1 MLPKRIHRSASQKLE
16 RADEYRAVIKLRAR
30 ELAEERGIT
39 NPFALSKESGV
50 AYANCYKI
58 WNNQQKMISLDTL
71 DRLCEALRCESGD
84 ILVKAPTTTTR
95 KAATTKSR
103 R

>member
-1 MLPKRIHRSASQKLE
+1 MIE
-16 RADEYRAVIKLRAR
+16 LRVR
-30 ELAEERGIT
+30 EIAEERGIS

-58 WNNQQKMISLDTL
+58 WNNQQKMISLDTI
-71 DRLCEALRCESGD
+71 DRLCEALHCEPGD

-95 KAATTKSR
+95 KAGATKSR
-103 R
+103 PRDFGGEAARISGGRLSVRGLP